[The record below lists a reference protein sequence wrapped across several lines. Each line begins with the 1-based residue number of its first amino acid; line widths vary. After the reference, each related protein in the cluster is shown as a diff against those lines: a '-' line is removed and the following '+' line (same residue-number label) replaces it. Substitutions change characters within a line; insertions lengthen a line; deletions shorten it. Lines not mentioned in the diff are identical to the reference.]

1 MDVREGLRRRRWRVA
16 ALAGG
21 GALVAALAV
30 SSGAGANSGLSR
42 EDGIAIAQKL
52 VNQYQQPPKWAP
64 PGKPFDASKA
74 KGKSIWYVSLSLSI
88 PFEQYMAQGI
98 KQGAALVGAKGV
110 GFDGKFS
117 ANDAARGIRLAI
129 QSKAS
134 VIMLGGVEPSLVAP
148 ALNDAKKAGIP
159 VIMVNTQDP

>member
-1 MDVREGLRRRRWRVA
+1 MRRRQSPSTRRRRRW
-16 ALAGG
+16 
-21 GALVAALAV
+21 
-30 SSGAGANSGLSR
+30 
-42 EDGIAIAQKL
+42 K
-52 VNQYQQPPKWAP
+52 P
-64 PGKPFDASKA
+64 PGAPFDASKA

-98 KQGAALVGAKGV
+98 KQGAKLVGAKGV

-117 ANDAARGIRLAI
+117 AADAARGIRLAV

-148 ALNDAKKAGIP
+148 ALADAKKAGIP
-159 VIMVNTQDP
+159 VIMVNTQDPGPMRKDYPPAVVGHGDPLLLVAGPGRGRLHHGRLEGQGARSCS